1 MSFPAWAWQ
10 QSPVASLVGPSG
22 LADGLGL
29 VLYGTVTALLAS
41 VGLYYGLI
49 ALERVR
55 RGAADDGDARGSLPA
70 DRPPVTVQ
78 IPVYNEQHVVD
89 RVIRAVAS
97 LRWPAEKLQVQV
109 IDDSTDR
116 TTAVVARELPA
127 LGEQGIAVE
136 HIERETRDGYK
147 AGAVQRG
154 LRSATGDFVAPFDAD
169 FVPPPDFLEE
179 TIPYF
184 EDPDVGC
191 VQTRWNHL
199 NESYSWLTRAQAL
212 ALDAHFAVEQWVRA
226 RAGSLMSFNAT
237 SCVWRRETIRDAG
250 GWSSETV
257 AEDLDLTATALR
269 DGWRF
274 VYTEDYAVPCEI
286 PVTVS
291 GFVRQQTRWARG
303 SAQNVRKHLGGLLRS
318 PDLSPWSTFHSA
330 LHVLHYLFYPLL
342 LLWLVSH
349 VLVTLWTDVPRWF
362 LVAGFLGTTPGP
374 LAFLILGQRLTA
386 RPGTGKRLLAV
397 VPLTVVGV
405 GMAWRMSKAVVSG
418 LVRPGGAFERTPK
431 FRIEGERR
439 TWRGLEYDRPLGTTG
454 PELLFGGWCALGAV
468 LAVHAGAF
476 RMAPSLAFFA
486 ASFWGLVAVA
496 RSQR

>member
-1 MSFPAWAWQ
+1 MPHPDWSRRRAPL
-10 QSPVASLVGPSG
+10 ASLVEPAAS
-22 LADGLGL
+22 ADLLGL
-29 VLYGTVTALLAS
+29 LLYGTVTALLAS

-49 ALERVR
+49 AVERVLR
-55 RGAADDGDARGSLPA
+55 DATDDGGPPASLPA

-89 RVIRAVAS
+89 RVIRAVGS

-116 TTAVVARELPA
+116 TTMVVERELPA
-127 LGEQGIAVE
+127 LREQGIAVE
-136 HIERETRDGYK
+136 HIRRTDRDGYK

-154 LRSATGDFVAPFDAD
+154 LRSATGEFVALFDAD

-179 TIPYF
+179 TVPHF
-184 EDPDVGC
+184 ADPDVGC
-191 VQTRWNHL
+191 VQTRWTHL
-199 NESYSWLTRAQAL
+199 NESYSWFTRAQAL

-237 SCVWRRETIRDAG
+237 SCVWRRETIREAG
-250 GWSSETV
+250 GWSSDTV
-257 AEDLDLTATALR
+257 AEDLDLTATALL
-269 DGWRF
+269 DGWAF

-318 PDLSPWSTFHSA
+318 PGLSPWGKFHSV

-342 LLWLVSH
+342 LLWLVAH
-349 VLVTLWTDVPRWF
+349 VLVTLATDVPRWL

-374 LAFLILGQRLTA
+374 LAFLFLGQRLTA
-386 RPGTGKRLLAV
+386 RPGRLRRLLAV

-405 GMAWRMSKAVVSG
+405 GIAWRMSTAVVSG
-418 LVRPGGAFERTPK
+418 LVRTGGAFERTPK
-431 FRIEGERR
+431 FRIEGDRR
-439 TWRGLEYDRPLGTTG
+439 TWRGRAYDRPLGTTA

-468 LAVHAGAF
+468 LAVHTAAF

-486 ASFWGLVAVA
+486 TSFWGLVAVV
-496 RSQR
+496 RYQR

>member
-1 MSFPAWAWQ
+1 MPHPCCARPGSTL
-10 QSPVASLVGPSG
+10 ASLVEPAASPD
-22 LADGLGL
+22 LLGL
-29 VLYGTVTALLAS
+29 VLYSTITALLAA

-49 ALERVR
+49 AVERVL
-55 RGAADDGDARGSLPA
+55 RGAADDGDAPASLPD

-89 RVIRAVAS
+89 RVIRAAGS

-116 TTAVVARELPA
+116 TTAVVERELPA
-127 LGEQGIAVE
+127 LREQGIAIE
-136 HIERETRDGYK
+136 HIRREARDGYK

-154 LRSATGDFVAPFDAD
+154 LRSATGEFVAPFDAD

-179 TIPYF
+179 TIPHF
-184 EDPDVGC
+184 ADPDVGC
-191 VQTRWNHL
+191 VQTRWSHL

-212 ALDAHFAVEQWVRA
+212 ALDAHFAVEQWVRS

-257 AEDLDLTATALR
+257 AEDLDLTATALL
-269 DGWRF
+269 DGWEF

-303 SAQNVRKHLGGLLRS
+303 SAQNVRKHLRRLLRS
-318 PDLSPWSTFHSA
+318 PGLSPWAKFHSV

-342 LLWLVSH
+342 LLWLVAH
-349 VLVTLWTDVPRWF
+349 VLVTLSTDVPRWL

-374 LAFLILGQRLTA
+374 LAFLFLGQRLTD
-386 RPGTGKRLLAV
+386 RPGRLRRLLAV

-405 GMAWRMSKAVVSG
+405 GIAWRMSRAVVSG
-418 LVRPGGAFERTPK
+418 LVRTGGAFERTPK
-431 FRIEGERR
+431 FRIEGERE
-439 TWRGLEYDRPLGTTG
+439 TWRGRAYDRPLGTTA
-454 PELLFGGWCALGAV
+454 PELLFGGWCAVGTV
-468 LAVHAGAF
+468 LAVQTGVF

-486 ASFWGLVAVA
+486 TSFWGLVAVA
-496 RSQR
+496 RYQR